1 MSSQPFPASWIILH
15 HLGETAAAPEALHTH
30 NTTRLSTDA
39 LCNCIYVSLPPSST
53 HQTQLHQ
60 GSDTPNTP
68 SRHQIH
74 LHQTSAS
81 TTLLLVQPLFVSP
94 PRPQREFEK
103 WKVKKKKLSLF
114 MRSAKWKKICFH
126 SFLRSEKWNQ
136 NASRPRSRSENS
148 REFLTILEKRDFTT
162 ELFDKEE
169 EVVDFQDDFTH
180 LALASTTRGGLTT
193 WRRTSTRL
201 STRTLM
207 TWRANL
213 RSSRSSFLCWYP
225 RQ

>member
-1 MSSQPFPASWIILH
+1 MIS
-15 HLGETAAAPEALHTH
+15 
-30 NTTRLSTDA
+30 
-39 LCNCIYVSLPPSST
+39 
-53 HQTQLHQ
+53 
-60 GSDTPNTP
+60 
-68 SRHQIH
+68 
-74 LHQTSAS
+74 
-81 TTLLLVQPLFVSP
+81 
-94 PRPQREFEK
+94 K
-103 WKVKKKKLSLF
+103 
-114 MRSAKWKKICFH
+114 CFH
-126 SFLRSEKWNQ
+126 SFSRSEKWNQ

-162 ELFDKEE
+162 ELFCESQKRLLKQMACSSSRNHQHFDTLTIEKSESLFKGEASFLFADVTAGQLGLKEE
-169 EVVDFQDDFTH
+169 EVADFQDDFTH

>member
-1 MSSQPFPASWIILH
+1 M
-15 HLGETAAAPEALHTH
+15 
-30 NTTRLSTDA
+30 
-39 LCNCIYVSLPPSST
+39 
-53 HQTQLHQ
+53 
-60 GSDTPNTP
+60 
-68 SRHQIH
+68 
-74 LHQTSAS
+74 
-81 TTLLLVQPLFVSP
+81 
-94 PRPQREFEK
+94 FEK
-103 WKVKKKKLSLF
+103 CKVKNK
-114 MRSAKWKKICFH
+114 CFH
-126 SFLRSEKWNQ
+126 SFSRSEKWNQ
-136 NASRPRSRSENS
+136 NAARPRSRSENS

-213 RSSRSSFLCWYP
+213 RSSRSSFLFDIPDNKHNMFNIKICVKKFRLHQLYVSLL
-225 RQ
+225 QLAKVVCDFYL